1 MNFRA
6 SIVATLS
13 LLSLLSLAAA
23 SVQAAETAQQF
34 PSKPIKI
41 IVPYS
46 PGGTTD
52 ILARLVGKYL
62 SDKWKQPVIVENK
75 PGVNGMIGADL
86 VAKAAPDGYT
96 IGIASPGSHAAN
108 ATLYAKV
115 TYDTVKDFTP
125 VTLAVSAPLLLVAH
139 PSLGVKNV
147 KELLAYAKA
156 NPNKISYAS
165 GGSGSSQHLAMEL
178 FNSTAGLTM
187 THVAYKGSAASY
199 IDLIS
204 GIVTLEFDVLPTA
217 MPHTKS
223 GKLLPLAVASASRVP
238 QLPNVPTVAESGLP
252 GFESSSWYGFVAP
265 ANLPK
270 DILAKL
276 NAEIVT
282 ALKSPSIAE
291 ALDKAGVVVVAST
304 PEQFATHIRDEV
316 AKAGKII
323 RAANIKAD

>member
-1 MNFRA
+1 MNIRT
-6 SIVATLS
+6 SIIAT
-13 LLSLLSLAAA
+13 LSLLSLAAA
-23 SVQAAETAQQF
+23 SVHAAETAHQF
-34 PSKPIKI
+34 PSRPMKI

-52 ILARLVGKYL
+52 LLARLVGKYL
-62 SDKWKQPVIVENK
+62 SDNWKQPVLVENK
-75 PGVNGMIGADL
+75 PGVNGMLGSDL
-86 VAKAAPDGYT
+86 VAKAVPDGYT
-96 IGIASPGSHAAN
+96 LGIASPGSHAAN

-139 PSLGVKNV
+139 PSLGVKDV
-147 KELLAYAKA
+147 KGLLAYAKA

-165 GGSGSSQHLAMEL
+165 GGAGSSQHLAMEL

-199 IDLIS
+199 IDLIG

-217 MPHTKS
+217 MPHVKS

-252 GFESSSWYGFVAP
+252 GFESSAWYGFVAP
-265 ANLPK
+265 ANMPK

-276 NAEIVT
+276 NAEIVK

-291 ALDKAGVVVVAST
+291 TLDKAGVVVVAGT
-304 PEQFATHIRDEV
+304 PEAFATHIKDEV

-323 RAANIKAD
+323 KAANIKAD

>member
-1 MNFRA
+1 MKIRA
-6 SIVATLS
+6 SIAVALS
-13 LLSLLSLAAA
+13 LFSFNAA
-23 SVQAAETAQQF
+23 VVHAAETAQQF
-34 PSKPIKI
+34 PSRPMKI

-52 ILARLVGKYL
+52 LLARLIGKYL
-62 SDKWKQPVIVENK
+62 SDNWKQPVIVENK
-75 PGVNGMIGADL
+75 PGVNGMLGSDL
-86 VAKAAPDGYT
+86 VAKAAADGYT
-96 IGIASPGSHAAN
+96 LGIASPGSHAAN
-108 ATLYAKV
+108 ASLYAKV
-115 TYDTVKDFTP
+115 TYDTIKDFTP

-147 KELLAYAKA
+147 KELIALAKA
-156 NPNKISYAS
+156 KPNSISYAS
-165 GGSGSSQHLAMEL
+165 GGSGSSQHLAMEQ
-178 FNSTAGLTM
+178 FNSTAGLQM

-199 IDLIS
+199 IDLI
-204 GIVTLEFDVLPTA
+204 GGEVKLEFDVLPTS

-223 GKLLPLAVASASRVP
+223 GKLLALAVASSARVP

-265 ANLPK
+265 ANLPA

-276 NAEIVT
+276 NTEIVK
-282 ALKSPSIAE
+282 ALKSPAIAE
-291 ALDKAGVVVVAST
+291 ALDKAGVVVVAGT
-304 PEQFATHIRDEV
+304 PEQFAIHIKEEV

>member
-1 MNFRA
+1 MKIRA
-6 SIVATLS
+6 LLTTALS
-13 LLSLLSLAAA
+13 VFSLAAA
-23 SVQAAETAQQF
+23 PVASAETAQQF
-34 PSKPIKI
+34 PSKPMKI

-52 ILARLVGKYL
+52 LLARLVGKYL
-62 SDKWKQPVIVENK
+62 AENWKQPVLVENK
-75 PGVNGMIGADL
+75 PGVNGMIGSDL

-96 IGIASPGSHAAN
+96 LGIASPGSHAAN
-108 ATLYAKV
+108 ASLYAKV
-115 TYDTVKDFTP
+115 TYDTIKDFTP

-139 PSLGVKNV
+139 PSLGVKDV

-199 IDLIS
+199 IDLIG

-217 MPHTKS
+217 MPHTKT
-223 GKLLPLAVASASRVP
+223 GKLLPLAVGSASRVP

-252 GFESSSWYGFVAP
+252 GFETSSWYGFVAP
-265 ANLPK
+265 ANIPK

-276 NAEIVT
+276 NAEIVK

-291 ALDKAGVVVVAST
+291 ALDKAGVVVVAGT
-304 PEQFATHIRDEV
+304 PEEFAAHIKDEV

-323 RAANIKAD
+323 KAANIKAD

>member
-1 MNFRA
+1 MKIRA
-6 SIVATLS
+6 SIAVALS
-13 LLSLLSLAAA
+13 LYSFNAAF
-23 SVQAAETAQQF
+23 VHAAETAQQF
-34 PSKPIKI
+34 PSKPMKI

-52 ILARLVGKYL
+52 LLARLVGKYL
-62 SDKWKQPVIVENK
+62 SDNWKQPVIVENK
-75 PGVNGMIGADL
+75 PGVNGMLGADM

-96 IGIASPGSHAAN
+96 LGIASPGSHAAN

-139 PSLGVKNV
+139 PSLGVTNV
-147 KELLAYAKA
+147 KELIALAKA
-156 NPNKISYAS
+156 KPNSISYAS
-165 GGSGSSQHLAMEL
+165 GGAGSSQHLAMEQ
-178 FNSTAGLTM
+178 FNSTAGLQM

-199 IDLIS
+199 IDLI
-204 GIVTLEFDVLPTA
+204 GGQVTLEFDVLPTS

-223 GKLLPLAVASASRVP
+223 GKLLALAVASSARVP

-265 ANLPK
+265 ANLPA

-276 NAEIVT
+276 NAEIVK
-282 ALKSPSIAE
+282 ALKSPAIAD
-291 ALDKAGVVVVAST
+291 ALDKAGVVVVAGT
-304 PEQFATHIRDEV
+304 PEQFATHIKEEV
-316 AKAGKII
+316 AKAGKLI

>member
-1 MNFRA
+1 MKIHH
-6 SIVATLS
+6 SIIATFS
-13 LLSLLSLAAA
+13 LFALCCAPIH
-23 SVQAAETAQQF
+23 AAENAQQF

-52 ILARLVGKYL
+52 VLARLVGKYL
-62 SDKWKQPVIVENK
+62 SDNWKQPVIVENK

-96 IGIASPGSHAAN
+96 LGIASPGSHAAN
-108 ATLYAKV
+108 ASLYAKI
-115 TYDTVKDFTP
+115 TYDTIKDFTP
-125 VTLAVSAPLLLVAH
+125 VTLAVSAPMLLVAH

-147 KELLAYAKA
+147 KELIAYAKA

-187 THVAYKGSAASY
+187 THIAYKGSVASY

-204 GIVTLEFDVLPTA
+204 GVVTLEFDVLPTS
-217 MPHTKS
+217 MPQTKS
-223 GKLLPLAVASASRVP
+223 GKLLALAVASSARVP

-276 NAEIVT
+276 NAEIVK
-282 ALKSPSIAE
+282 ALRSPSIAE
-291 ALDKAGVVVVAST
+291 ALGKAGVVVVAGT
-304 PEQFATHIRDEV
+304 PEEFATHIKNEV